1 MTHSQIAWLTVFWI
15 SLRIF
20 GFWFSFFCKPMWFFQ
35 NIFLIYDSTLFNLL
49 FVSLQHNSCVIR
61 LLLIILIKFNW
72 RYLCQLLWV
81 FIDYFKLVFQF
92 DGSFKGEE
100 WYVFRAE
107 DTINSVLH
115 VKAIYIQAI
124 NEFAFL
130 RLFYIFL
137 NVFIMIFWWNALF
150 AVLFESKLTEAGIE
164 CYFGNIVHFTIVNWF
179 KKLVWSIERLLK
191 FAL

>member
-1 MTHSQIAWLTVFWI
+1 MTHSQIAWLTVLWI

-20 GFWFSFFCKPMWFFQ
+20 GFWFSFICKPMWFFQ
-35 NIFLIYDSTLFNLL
+35 NIFLIYDSTFFNLL
-49 FVSLQHNSCVIR
+49 FVSLQHNVCVIR

-81 FIDYFKLVFQF
+81 FIDYFELVFQF

-100 WYVFRAE
+100 WYVFCAE

-137 NVFIMIFWWNALF
+137 NVFIMMFWWNALF
-150 AVLFESKLTEAGIE
+150 AVLFESKLTEARIE
-164 CYFGNIVHFTIVNWF
+164 CYFGNIVHFTIVYWF
-179 KKLVWSIERLLK
+179 K
-191 FAL
+191 